1 MMNSNR
7 KFLFVLTLGLAVP
20 LLWSGAPV
28 AAYQGGGY
36 GGGGGQRGGGPRGMM
51 SPDDQLKRLTKEL
64 DLTADQRSKI
74 KPILVDTQK
83 KIEDVRDNSSNGDRQ
98 AMREKL
104 MQIRQDNNDQIR
116 ALLNDSQKEKYDKIQ
131 EQREDRMGGSRR
143 GGSGGPGGP
152 GGAGGDNSGSG
163 NGGSSGSTPA
173 PQN

>member
-1 MMNSNR
+1 MMNSYR
-7 KFLFVLTLGLAVP
+7 KFLLILTLGLAVP
-20 LLWSGAPV
+20 LLWGGAA

-64 DLTADQRSKI
+64 NLTADQQSKI

-83 KIEDVRDNSSNGDRQ
+83 KMEDARDNSNGDRQ
-98 AMREKL
+98 AMREKF

-116 ALLNDSQKEKYDKIQ
+116 ALLNDAQKDKFDKMQ
-131 EQREDRMGGSRR
+131 EQREDRAGGRR
-143 GGSGGPGGP
+143 GGPGGP
-152 GGAGGDNSGSG
+152 GGAGGAGGDNSGSG
-163 NGGSSGSTPA
+163 GNTPA